1 MRLFTRLPFASIL
14 QISFFRR
21 VVCRPAVTLLI
32 VCGLAASAHSQ
43 ELEPRR
49 WSHLPI
55 GANFGG
61 GGYAHTSADITF
73 DPVLLLND
81 VKMEMETFPLKY
93 LRSFELLGKSARF
106 DVWQSYQHARW
117 KGTLDGVPAST
128 SRSGWSDMSLRL
140 AVNVIGAP
148 PLAGEAFAQY
158 RAANPVETIV
168 GLALVVQIPTG
179 HYINDKL
186 LNLGSNRYTFRPQL
200 GVVHNRNKWSFESTF
215 STWVFTDNDDFFSG
229 NDLEQAPF
237 YTLEGYFNYTFR
249 PGLWAG
255 TGLGYG
261 IGSTTTLNGIDK
273 NDERENL
280 GWVASLGYP
289 LSKRVGIKL
298 AYIGIRTQVPVG
310 ADSDSLA
317 AAMSILW

>member
-1 MRLFTRLPFASIL
+1 MGIGRAVTIVHLSQTQDLSLKLRKQKGRLSALRSLTRLPFVSIF
-14 QISFFRR
+14 QTRCFHCAICS
-21 VVCRPAVTLLI
+21 PAVMLLI
-32 VCGLAASAHSQ
+32 VCKLAASANSQ

-49 WSHLPI
+49 WSHLPV

-81 VKMEMETFPLKY
+81 VKLEMETFPLKY

-148 PLAGEAFAQY
+148 PLEEEAFALD
-158 RAANPVETIV
+158 RAGTPVETIV

-186 LNLGSNRYTFRPQL
+186 LNLGSNRYTFRP
-200 GVVHNRNKWSFESTF
+200 
-215 STWVFTDNDDFFSG
+215 
-229 NDLEQAPF
+229 
-237 YTLEGYFNYTFR
+237 
-249 PGLWAG
+249 GLWAG

-261 IGSTTTLNGIDK
+261 IGSTTTINGIDK
-273 NDERENL
+273 NDERETL
-280 GWVASLGYP
+280 GWQASLGYP